1 MSQHVLAAVDDI
13 FFASKIRATAGHL
26 GLDVRFGRSAQEL
39 MALVREDQPALIIV
53 DLHSQV
59 FDPFALALGLKGDEK
74 LRVIPLMGFFSH
86 VQTAL
91 QHRAEEAGFDRV
103 IPRSAFAKHLSDILQ
118 NTQSLEP

>member
-26 GLDVRFGRSAQEL
+26 GLDVRFGRNAHEL
-39 MALVREDQPALIIV
+39 MALVREDQPALIIF

-103 IPRSAFAKHLSDILQ
+103 IPRSAFAKHLSEILL
-118 NTQSLEP
+118 NIQSLEP